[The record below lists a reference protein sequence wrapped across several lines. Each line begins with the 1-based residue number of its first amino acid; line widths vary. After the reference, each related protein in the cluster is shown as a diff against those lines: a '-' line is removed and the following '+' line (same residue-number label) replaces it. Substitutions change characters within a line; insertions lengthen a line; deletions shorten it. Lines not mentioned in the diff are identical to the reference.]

1 MKRRRNTL
9 IVVAA
14 LALIVIVGFFASRH
28 GAAATPVREATVH
41 YTSFRI
47 KLPETGVIQLPRV
60 VTIPAGAAGN
70 LGLVGVHAGE
80 RVAAG
85 QLLATIVDAQIISNL
100 HDAQDNVLAAQG
112 KAQSVS
118 QSNGVLPEQ
127 NRSAVVQAQ
136 AGVVAARS
144 QLTQAR
150 QDLVA
155 GAQSGLGYGG
165 QTAQEQTVAADTTL
179 VKAQTDLSEAKR
191 TYDANKSLYA
201 QKGISQNQL
210 LQSKASFE
218 EAQAT
223 YDQAHS
229 ERQILGGTL
238 SRENDVLRERVRSAQ
253 DGLRQAEAA
262 LASAQA
268 NAHESKAGDLQS
280 AQADSQR
287 AAADLAY
294 AQEQVDRLN
303 VVAPFPGVIESVTS
317 QPGDTLRPIEPG
329 DAVTAGQALFTMAA
343 DDRYIARTT
352 VDEQDIAGVRV
363 GQRAIVSGEDLGS
376 ATLGG
381 RVVAISPVAQKSDDP
396 SNTSRQVLTTIALD
410 HSLPFLRDGMSV
422 DVDIITHNQPH
433 VLTVPTDAVRK
444 DAHGSYVLAVVRGR
458 VRRVA
463 LQLGTQNDTQV
474 VVRSGLHA
482 GETIVDDKAVTV
494 AVNDP
499 VTPLPASSASPSPSP

>member
-1 MKRRRNTL
+1 MNRRRNTL
-9 IVVAA
+9 IVVAV
-14 LALIVIVGFFASRH
+14 LALVVIVGFFASRH
-28 GAAATPVREATVH
+28 GAAATPVREVTVR
-41 YTSFRI
+41 YTTFKT

-70 LGLVGVHAGE
+70 LGLIEAHAGE

-85 QLLATIVDAQIISNL
+85 QLLATILNEQIVSSL

-118 QSNGVLPEQ
+118 QSNGALPEQ

-136 AGVVAARS
+136 ANVVAARS
-144 QLTQAR
+144 ALTQAR

-165 QTAQEQTVAADTTL
+165 QTAQEQRLAAETAL
-179 VKAQTDLSEAKR
+179 AKAQTDLSEAKR
-191 TYDANKSLYA
+191 IYGANTDLYG
-201 QKGISQNQL
+201 QKGVSRDTL
-210 LQSKASFE
+210 MQSKARFD
-218 EAQAT
+218 EAQVT
-223 YDQAHS
+223 YNQARS
-229 ERQILGGTL
+229 EQQILGGTL

-253 DGLRQAEAA
+253 DALRESQAA

-268 NAHESKAGDLQS
+268 NARESKAGDLQS
-280 AQADSQR
+280 AQADSHR

-294 AQEQVDRLN
+294 AQEQVDRLD

-363 GQRAIVSGEDLGS
+363 GQRAIVGGEDLGT
-376 ATLGG
+376 ATIGG

-410 HSLPFLRDGMSV
+410 HSLPFLRDGMTV
-422 DVDIITHNQPH
+422 DVDIITHDQPH
-433 VLTVPTDAVRK
+433 VLTVPTDALRK
-444 DAHGSYVLAVVRGR
+444 DGRGNYVLAVVSGKVKHVP
-458 VRRVA
+458 VR
-463 LQLGTQNDTQV
+463 LGSRNDTQV
-474 VVRSGLHA
+474 VVLSGLHA
-482 GETIVDDKAVTV
+482 GQSVVDDKEATV
-494 AVNDP
+494 AVDER
-499 VTPLPASSASPSPSP
+499 VTPLPAASPSSSPAP